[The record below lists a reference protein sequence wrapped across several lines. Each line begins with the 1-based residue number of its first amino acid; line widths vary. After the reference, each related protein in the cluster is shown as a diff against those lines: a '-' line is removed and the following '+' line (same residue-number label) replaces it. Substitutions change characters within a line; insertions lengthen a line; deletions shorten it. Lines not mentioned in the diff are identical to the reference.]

1 MKVESIGTA
10 IHNARALLT
19 SGDATVQAI
28 GAAIGALAAAGALVK
43 PEGIRILGELQT
55 KLSSIGRTNSIR
67 RWKDEADQMTARHA
81 AERAQLI
88 ARAQAEIPDT
98 GDAELF
104 PRARKAAESTESGS
118 VAGLPYGLYRHA
130 DGREY
135 LNEPKAGRRPSW
147 LSREW
152 LVRAAP
158 SVPIVS
164 ADGSGIGGDSAEAA
178 A

>member
-1 MKVESIGTA
+1 MESIGKA
-10 IHNARALLT
+10 IFDARALLT
-19 SGDATVQAI
+19 DSDATVQDI
-28 GAAIGALAAAGALVK
+28 GAAIGALAAVGALVK
-43 PEGIRILGELQT
+43 PEGQRMMTELSA
-55 KLSSIGRTNSIR
+55 KLAAIGRANSLR
-67 RWKDEADQMTARHA
+67 RWREEADTMTARHA

-98 GDAELF
+98 GESELF
-104 PRARKAAESTESGS
+104 PRASRKSAESAESSS
-118 VAGLPYGLYRHA
+118 VAGLPYGLYRHS

-152 LVRAAP
+152 LV
-158 SVPIVS
+158 
-164 ADGSGIGGDSAEAA
+164 GGESEGAA